1 MQLTIN
7 PDELP
12 GSTNAMVYVQISDGM
27 NTATAAAGPFRVQP
41 KPPRVHI
48 ITPKMNSKA
57 TAFVPLTLTGTAY
70 DVQSDANLHFQWTSD
85 RDGVLGNGQQL
96 TESKLSVGHHTVTL
110 IVTDGQG
117 MIGRDH
123 VRIDVVPLAGS
134 QSKPAFNWLIFW
146 AIAIVLLLLGLAL
159 VVIIMRRR

>member
-1 MQLTIN
+1 
-7 PDELP
+7 
-12 GSTNAMVYVQISDGM
+12 
-27 NTATAAAGPFRVQP
+27 
-41 KPPRVHI
+41 
-48 ITPKMNSKA
+48 
-57 TAFVPLTLTGTAY
+57 
-70 DVQSDANLHFQWTSD
+70 
-85 RDGVLGNGQQL
+85 
-96 TESKLSVGHHTVTL
+96 
-110 IVTDGQG
+110 VTDGQG